1 MSNTKKLTLI
11 GMLSAMAY
19 IVMLAV
25 HVKVFNFLTFDPKDA
40 VISVGG
46 FILGPFTAFLISFVV
61 SLIEMFTIS
70 ETAYIGFFMN
80 LISTSAFACT
90 AAFVYKRVHTYKGAV
105 IGLVLGIL
113 CSTAMMLL
121 WNYIVTP
128 FYMGVPREQVAAML
142 PTVFLPFNLVKGII
156 NMALSLMIYK
166 PLITVLRNTGIV
178 MPSKNAGSGKFNIWM
193 YLVGVVLLVI
203 GIAAL
208 IMINSNAG

>member
-105 IGLVLGIL
+105 IGLVLGII

>member
-61 SLIEMFTIS
+61 SLIEMFTVS

>member
-61 SLIEMFTIS
+61 SLIEMFTVS

-142 PTVFLPFNLVKGII
+142 PTVFLPFNLVKGTI

>member
-1 MSNTKKLTLI
+1 
-11 GMLSAMAY
+11 MLSAMAY

-61 SLIEMFTIS
+61 SLIEMFTVS

-90 AAFVYKRVHTYKGAV
+90 AAFVYKKVHTYKGAV
-105 IGLVLGIL
+105 IGLVLGII

>member
-1 MSNTKKLTLI
+1 
-11 GMLSAMAY
+11 MLSAMAY

-25 HVKVFNFLTFDPKDA
+25 HVKVFNFLTFDPKEA
-40 VISVGG
+40 VNSVGG

-61 SLIEMFTIS
+61 SLIEMFTVS

-90 AAFVYKRVHTYKGAV
+90 AAFVYKKVHTYKGAV

-142 PTVFLPFNLVKGII
+142 PTVFLPFNLVKGTI

-203 GIAAL
+203 GIVAL

>member
-1 MSNTKKLTLI
+1 
-11 GMLSAMAY
+11 MLSAMAY

-46 FILGPFTAFLISFVV
+46 FILGPFTAFLISCVV
-61 SLIEMFTIS
+61 SLIEMFTVS

-105 IGLVLGIL
+105 IGLVLGII
-113 CSTAMMLL
+113 CSTVMMLL

>member
-61 SLIEMFTIS
+61 SLIEMFTVS

-90 AAFVYKRVHTYKGAV
+90 AAFVYKKVHTYKGAV
-105 IGLVLGIL
+105 IGLVLGII

>member
-61 SLIEMFTIS
+61 SLIEMFTVS

-105 IGLVLGIL
+105 IGLVLGII
-113 CSTAMMLL
+113 CSTVMMLL